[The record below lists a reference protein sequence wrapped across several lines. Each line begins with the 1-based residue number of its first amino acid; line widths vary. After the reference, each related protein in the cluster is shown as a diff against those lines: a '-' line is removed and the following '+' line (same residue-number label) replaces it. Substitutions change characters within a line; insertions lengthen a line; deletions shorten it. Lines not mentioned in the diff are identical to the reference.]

1 MRFPVDRGRY
11 PTKFSIDCSKKQ
23 VTDPDRAEIPLAV
36 ELYRQVG
43 AGAGI

>member
-1 MRFPVDRGRY
+1 MWFPLDRGRY
-11 PTKFSIDCSKKQ
+11 PAEFPIDCSKRQ
-23 VTDPDRAEIPLAV
+23 VTDPDGAEVSPAV